1 MQRNGDIVRYTAEEL
16 DEMLR
21 RGESRT
27 DWAKVDAMTEEELE
41 ASIAAD
47 PDDVHEE
54 LDWDNAIMGLPRL
67 ESQTPVPIDDD
78 LVHWFKMESGGA
90 HQARLNDV
98 LRAYVEKR
106 RAEIRHARDRSE
118 KAAQRV

>member
-1 MQRNGDIVRYTAEEL
+1 MQRKGDIVRYTAEEL
-16 DEMLR
+16 QEMR
-21 RGESRT
+21 QRGEDRT

-54 LDWDNAIMGLPRL
+54 PDWTKAIQGIRPLGKQIDIPIDTDVLDW
-67 ESQTPVPIDDD
+67 
-78 LVHWFKMESGGA
+78 FKASGKGY
-90 HQARLNDV
+90 RTRINDV

-106 RAEIRHARDRSE
+106 KGKE
-118 KAAQRV
+118 KQQR